1 MGEIKDIGIEQ
12 FQYYVHF
19 RLEDLKKCMKT
30 VEEALKREEQ
40 FYIIKERLKGK
51 KVDYIGLLLG
61 NEHFYKIVSEFSKI
75 LRESFFITL
84 YAFFENTLT
93 VLCEIIRAKRNYSI
107 EISDIRD
114 KGIFAAKT
122 YIEKVANFPFPEQS
136 SYWKDI
142 CVYNKIRNCIV
153 HRGGQIADRDK
164 KLIEKFTKRKLSID
178 LILEKDIS
186 LSEGFC
192 LKFVNIM
199 EDFLEE
205 LFKGIVNE
213 INKA

>member
-61 NEHFYKIVSEFSKI
+61 NEDFYKIVSEFPKI

-93 VLCEIIRAKRNYSI
+93 VLCEKKREKRNYSL

-192 LKFVNIM
+192 LKLVNIM